1 MGWFELVYT
10 SEDDVLEVSFRPFER
25 RFAHTV
31 SLNDHIF
38 LFIDPDLTGV
48 WGLTFYA
55 YSQLLGVSETEFTGL
70 RELPDE
76 EVEAILGLL
85 VTPPTSHF
93 FHVTDPDGLIAR
105 VLAPGLQELV
115 MGK

>member
-1 MGWFELVYT
+1 MSWFELIYT
-10 SEDDVLEVSFRPFER
+10 AEDDVLEVSFRPFEQ
-25 RFAHTV
+25 RFAQTV
-31 SLNDHIF
+31 GLNDHIF
-38 LFIDPDLTGV
+38 LFTDPDLTGV

-70 RELPDE
+70 RELPSA

-85 VTPPTSHF
+85 AVPPTAHF
-93 FHVTDPDGLIAR
+93 FHLTDPAGLIAR